1 MLAYVNREQ
10 LTVTPAQLTRRE
22 FLKDMLSDVLVENTG
37 KLMEYRKLM
46 KNPKYRHLYCNSYA
60 K

>member
-37 KLMEYRKLM
+37 KLMEYRKRM
-46 KNPKYRHLYCNSYA
+46 KNPKYRHL
-60 K
+60 